1 MEQTT
6 ISITGM
12 SCGGC
17 VNSVRRA
24 LTNVAGVTDT
34 NVRVGA
40 AAVTYD
46 PESTNPAAL
55 RDAIVQAGF
64 DVSAG

>member
-24 LTNVAGVTDT
+24 LANVAGVTDT
-34 NVRVGA
+34 DVKVGA

-46 PESTNPAAL
+46 PDATNPAAL
-55 RDAIVQAGF
+55 RHAIVAAGF
-64 DVSAG
+64 AVAAG

>member
-24 LTNVAGVTDT
+24 LASIAGVTDA
-34 NVRVGA
+34 NVKVGA

-46 PESTNPAAL
+46 PEATNPAAL
-55 RDAIVQAGF
+55 RHAIVQAGF
-64 DVSAG
+64 AVAAG

>member
-12 SCGGC
+12 NCGGC

-24 LTNVAGVTDT
+24 LANVAGVIDA
-34 NVRVGA
+34 NVKVGVA
-40 AAVTYD
+40 EVTYD
-46 PESTNPAAL
+46 PESTNPRAL

-64 DVSAG
+64 AVAAA